1 MTRNECLDA
10 IIEELSA
17 VGISPEVNYGGKHIR
32 VSWKNGAGNT
42 RLVTASISPSDWRT
56 VANHRSDVRK
66 FLREDGYLDDGTTAV
81 AIAKPSIGIRG
92 GNAIC
97 DSLTLATH
105 FGRAHKNVLR
115 DIDRLIE
122 ECGDEFS
129 RLNFEPS
136 HYISENGKQ
145 YRCFN
150 LTRDGFS
157 MLAMGFTGAMA
168 TQWKIRYIDAFNA
181 MEVELKST
189 AAQVALPAEAIA
201 RIERLEGD
209 LNALT
214 DIVLST
220 GTLTP
225 EPGFVVVKAHKR
237 RARGYHNGGMVSGL

>member
-1 MTRNECLDA
+1 MTRNECLEA
-10 IIEELSA
+10 ILEELSS
-17 VGISPEVNYGGKHIR
+17 VGISPKLNYGGKHIR
-32 VSWKNGAGNT
+32 VSWKNGAGDS
-42 RLVTASISPSDWRT
+42 RLVTASISPSDWRS
-56 VANHRSDVRK
+56 VANHRTDVRK
-66 FLREDGYLDDGTTAV
+66 ILRQDGYLDDMADAV
-81 AIAKPSIGIRG
+81 AVIKPSIGVRAG
-92 GNAIC
+92 HAIC
-97 DSLTLATH
+97 DSLTLAEH

-115 DIDRLIE
+115 EIDRLIE

-136 HYISENGKQ
+136 NYVSENGKQ

-168 TQWKIRYIDAFNA
+168 TQWKIKYIDAFNA
-181 MEVELKST
+181 MEAELKSA
-189 AAQVALPAEAIA
+189 AAQVALPAETIA

-214 DIVLST
+214 DIVLSA
-220 GTLTP
+220 GLPQP

-237 RARGYHNGGMVSGL
+237 RVRGIHNGSMVSSL